1 MSFGSRQPEDRLGV
15 VQAPDGRNLYDPQST
30 AELGFEYYSVGRAP
44 AGGELTWAERTSLRH
59 GLKGATEE
67 PA

>member
-1 MSFGSRQPEDRLGV
+1 MSFGSRRPEDRLGV
-15 VQAPDGRNLYDPQST
+15 VQAPDGRNLYDPRRM
-30 AELGFEYYSVGRAP
+30 AELVFEYYFGG
-44 AGGELTWAERTSLRH
+44 AGAGLGELTWAERTSLRH